1 MYTWPLDL
9 ILFNGSQN
17 PNSPDPLRSLVA
29 AVQFQPASHYQCQW
43 VLTSPVSRAE
53 IKQITM
59 SFSLTNQGKQAK
71 HISILVHSLQV
82 RILPW
87 DIAKRRSWKCTIANN
102 LHGSTMLQYRT
113 VIKQL
118 FSGWMWACVGNTSR
132 QHLCM
137 NHEWEVVVCV
147 DRFMYLCMLACLCVC
162 MYVYFVHFVC
172 VHLWACM
179 CVCER
184 VCAHLWRHV
193 CVGACLCVR
202 ACYLSGH
209 NKCLVVGVAVYVC
222 VYVYVYIC
230 VRTHMSVCVCVCV
243 RRSFCCWATGGAVAR
258 GQMS

>member
-1 MYTWPLDL
+1 MYTRPLDL

-87 DIAKRRSWKCTIANN
+87 DIAKRRSWKYTIANN

-147 DRFMYLCMLACLCVC
+147 DRFMYLYVLVHACVLVC
-162 MYVYFVHFVC
+162 
-172 VHLWACM
+172 
-179 CVCER
+179 
-184 VCAHLWRHV
+184 
-193 CVGACLCVR
+193 
-202 ACYLSGH
+202 
-209 NKCLVVGVAVYVC
+209 VYVC
-222 VYVYVYIC
+222 VLCALC
-230 VRTHMSVCVCVCV
+230 VCASVGMHVCVWACVCTLV
-243 RRSFCCWATGGAVAR
+243 EAR
-258 GQMS
+258 VCGCMPVCKSLLFVWP